1 MANVKIAGCVIL
13 YHPKDETVQNIQS
26 YIHQLDYLYLINNGG
41 GEKVI
46 EKIRNQYPNI
56 GVLDYPENQGI
67 AHPLNV
73 VLYKAAAQYDYLL
86 TMDQDS
92 SFPFGAA
99 EDYFSRIRGNNDKA
113 DKIAS
118 YAVNYAD
125 LDPEKLKK
133 QVITYYITSGSV
145 LHVKNAIHL
154 GGFDEKL
161 FIDQVDSEFAY
172 RAKVNGY
179 EIKTFFDLPL
189 NHHLGNPTHYAVG
202 PYHFDVLNHS
212 PLRKYYIVR
221 NQIYVMRKY
230 PFLKHAYKK
239 YVLKELVKILFF
251 EREKYKKIKYI
262 ILAVTDALHNR
273 YGKYN
278 GEIK

>member
-1 MANVKIAGCVIL
+1 MENVKIAGCVIL
-13 YHPKDETVQNIQS
+13 YHPQDETVRNIET
-26 YIHQLDYLYLINNGG
+26 YINQLDYLYVVNNGG

-46 EKIRNQYPNI
+46 AKIQAQHPNV

-73 VLYKAAAQYDYLL
+73 VLYKAATQYEYLL

-92 SFPFGAA
+92 SFSSEAVA
-99 EDYFSRIRGNNDKA
+99 EYFARIRKNNGKTE
-113 DKIAS
+113 KIAS
-118 YAVNYAD
+118 YAVNYAH
-125 LDPEKLKK
+125 LKREKVE
-133 QVITYYITSGSV
+133 QQIITYYITSGSV
-145 LHVKNAIHL
+145 LNIKNAIHL

-172 RAKVNGY
+172 RAKISRY
-179 EIKTFFDLPL
+179 KIKTYFDLPL
-189 NHHLGNPTHYAVG
+189 NHQLGNPAHYAVG

-221 NQIYVMRKY
+221 NQIYVMKKY
-230 PFLKHAYKK
+230 PFLKNAYRK
-239 YVLKELVKILFF
+239 YILKEIIKILLF
-251 EREKYKKIKYI
+251 EKEKYKKIQYI
-262 ILAVTDALHNR
+262 IQAVKDAKHNR

>member
-1 MANVKIAGCVIL
+1 MENVKIAGCVIL
-13 YHPKDETVQNIQS
+13 YHPQNETINNIQT
-26 YIHQLDYLYLINNGG
+26 YINQLDYLYLVDNGG
-41 GEKVI
+41 GGEII
-46 EKIRNQYPNI
+46 EKIQSKHSNVY
-56 GVLDYPENQGI
+56 VLSYPENQGI

-73 VLYKAAAQYDYLL
+73 ILYKAATQYDYLL

-92 SFPFGAA
+92 SFSSEII
-99 EDYFSRIRGNNDKA
+99 EDYFSRIRNNNDA
-113 DKIAS
+113 GKIAS
-118 YAVNYAD
+118 YAVNYAH
-125 LDPEKLKK
+125 LEPHKLRNKI
-133 QVITYYITSGSV
+133 ITYYITSGSV
-145 LHVKNAIHL
+145 LNIKNAIHL

-172 RAKVNGY
+172 RAKVSGY
-179 EIKTFFDLPL
+179 QIKTFFDLPL

-202 PYHFDVLNHS
+202 SYHFDVLNHS

-230 PFLKHAYKK
+230 PFLKHAYQK
-239 YVLKELVKILFF
+239 YILKEVAKILFF
-251 EREKYKKIKYI
+251 EKEKYIKLQYI
-262 ILAVTDALHNR
+262 IQAVRDAKNNR